1 MLATNFGEAVKS
13 REERVTMSEY
23 IPSPWRFVAEQVEQ
37 ITSRTPE
44 MFRGRAFG
52 LLTTFLFFGQFISAF
67 VSQPISQQVGLGVT
81 FALVAAL
88 TLAIGAVFFVGGR
101 VSARRTPVPFNQ
113 H

>member
-37 ITSRTPE
+37 YVGSGGTEGFTL
-44 MFRGRAFG
+44 MDTG
-52 LLTTFLFFGQFISAF
+52 LPVI
-67 VSQPISQQVGLGVT
+67 IVGV
-81 FALVAAL
+81 L

-101 VSARRTPVPFNQ
+101 ISARTPVTFNQ
-113 H
+113 S